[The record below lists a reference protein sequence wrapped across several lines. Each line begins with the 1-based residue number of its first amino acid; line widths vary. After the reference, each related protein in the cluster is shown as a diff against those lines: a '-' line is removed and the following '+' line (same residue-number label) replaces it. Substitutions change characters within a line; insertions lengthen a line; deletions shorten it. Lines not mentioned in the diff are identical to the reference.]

1 MSEHTSPSSPSAPK
15 RPGHFSQIFIILFGI
30 LLPIIT
36 LGVEFFTH
44 MCAETFFDP
53 IPTIWHIL
61 LISFVPLANVLVF
74 INLKKDDVSNLT
86 KLGLVNGIAIGV
98 SLFYAILYLPLSPI
112 SVIGIIAYG
121 LGLLPL
127 SPLLALIA
135 SLTCRRYINR
145 SSMTL
150 HGRKGTGLWPGLAI
164 ALAILILS
172 QMPLTLTRTGMRLA
186 ASSSSTTSSFGIKFL
201 RIAGSKNVMLKM
213 CYERPGFATDIIGF
227 LFSIGDP
234 VYPAEARQI
243 YYRVTGKPF
252 NTAPRPRLTGRGR
265 FSSWDDEFAWDEG
278 LGGATVAGRVRGL
291 SLASSRMDGSIDPDA
306 ASGYLEWT
314 MSFHNSSGRQ
324 REARTQLLLPPGGV
338 VSRLTL
344 WVNGEEREAAFAAHG
359 KVREAYSRV
368 VSRRRDPVLVTTS
381 GPDRVLVQ
389 CFPVPSNGEMKIR
402 VGITFP
408 LILENEAEAT
418 LLLPLLLER
427 NFEIPEQV
435 RHSVW
440 MEATRSITTSYK
452 QLRVEHPEENVY
464 AVRGEVSDPELSSLR
479 VPIQA
484 RRSVEISGAWAPDH
498 VRNDETLIQQNIEA
512 TEIFA
517 PSRVIIVV
525 DGSYS
530 MREVIP
536 TLVETFSKLP
546 QNIEFSVLLASDSVE
561 EIQPMQQGNAEVY
574 RNAGK
579 LLTKKKFA
587 GGCDNIPA
595 LERAWDL
602 ASAAPDGVIVWIH
615 GVQALLLDP
624 AEGLQ
629 QRWERRPQGG
639 RLFDIQVSTGP
650 NRVLEALDGIQNVV
664 AVPFSGNV
672 EADARKLF
680 STWSAGLPQ
689 FTFVRKQIQNE
700 EFSNSVNFKE
710 SSSHLVRLWAFGRI
724 LELHNSEN
732 KTHSDE
738 ALRLAAA
745 YQLVT
750 PVSGAVVLETQAQ
763 YEEAGLTPVDP
774 ASVPTIPE
782 PELFLL
788 VAIAVLVLAIA
799 MIKQR
804 KQAKQLY

>member
-1 MSEHTSPSSPSAPK
+1 MSEHTSPASPSATK
-15 RPGHFSQIFIILFGI
+15 RPGRFGRIIIALFGI

-61 LISFVPLANVLVF
+61 LISFVPLANILVLLS
-74 INLKKDDVSNLT
+74 LKKDDVSNLT
-86 KLGLVNGIAIGV
+86 RLGIVNGIAIGV
-98 SLFYAILYLPLSPI
+98 SLFYTILFLPLSPL
-112 SVIGIIAYG
+112 SVIGIIFYG
-121 LGLLPL
+121 MGLLPL

-135 SLTCRRYINR
+135 SLICRRYINT
-145 SSMTL
+145 SSMAL
-150 HGRKGTGLWPGLAI
+150 QGRKGTGLWPGLAI

-172 QMPLTLTRTGMRLA
+172 QMPLTFTRTGMRLA
-186 ASSSSTTSSFGIKFL
+186 ASNSSTTSSFGIKFL
-201 RIAGSKNVMLKM
+201 RVAGSKNVMLKM

-227 LFSIGDP
+227 LFSMGDP

-265 FSSWDDEFAWDEG
+265 FASWDDDFAWDEG

-306 ASGYLEWT
+306 ALGYLEWT
-314 MSFHNSSGRQ
+314 MSFHNTSGVQ
-324 REARTQLLLPPGGV
+324 REARAQFLLPPDGV

-359 KVREAYSRV
+359 KVREAYSKV

-389 CFPVPSNGEMKIR
+389 CFPVPPDGEMKIR
-402 VGITFP
+402 IGITFP
-408 LILENEAEAT
+408 LMLENEAEAT

-427 NFEIPEQV
+427 NFDIPEQV
-435 RHSVW
+435 RHSIW

-464 AVRGEVSDPELSSLR
+464 AVRGEINDTDLSSLR
-479 VPIQA
+479 VSIQA
-484 RRSVEISGAWAPDH
+484 RRSVEISGAWALDH
-498 VRNDETLIQQNIEA
+498 IRNDETLIQQKIEK
-512 TEIFA
+512 TETFS
-517 PSRVIIVV
+517 PSRVIIVI
-525 DGSYS
+525 DGSYN
-530 MREVIP
+530 MRDVIP
-536 TLVETFSKLP
+536 TLAETFSKLP
-546 QNIEFSVLLASDSVE
+546 ENIEFSVLLASDRVE
-561 EIQPMQQGNAEVY
+561 EILPIQRGDAEVY
-574 RNAGK
+574 QNAGK

-587 GGCDNIPA
+587 GGCDNIPV

-602 ASAAPDGVIVWIH
+602 ATTSPDGVIVWIH
-615 GVQALLLDP
+615 GVQALLLEP
-624 AEGLQ
+624 AEGLR

-639 RLFDIQVSTGP
+639 RLFDIQVSNGP
-650 NRVLEALDGIQNVV
+650 NRVLEALDGIRNVV
-664 AVPFSGNV
+664 SVPFSGNV
-672 EADARKLF
+672 EADVQKLF
-680 STWSAGLPQ
+680 SAWSAGLPQ
-689 FTFVRKQIQNE
+689 FTFVRENMKE
-700 EFSNSVNFKE
+700 EGFSNRARFKE
-710 SSSHLVRLWAFGRI
+710 SSSHLVRIWAFRRI
-724 LELHNSEN
+724 LDLHNSET
-732 KTHSDE
+732 KAHSDE
-738 ALRLAAA
+738 ALRLAVA

-763 YEEAGLTPVDP
+763 YKEAGLTPVDP

-782 PELFLL
+782 PELLL
-788 VAIAVLVLAIA
+788 LIAVALLVLAIA
-799 MIKQR
+799 IIKH
-804 KQAKQLY
+804 